1 MNVIEVDSIANP
13 KEIKIGIE
21 IEVETEVE
29 IEVGTVLENLGGGAI
44 LPVLMK
50 RKNRDR
56 SRLGSLS

>member
-13 KEIKIGIE
+13 KEIKIGI
-21 IEVETEVE
+21 E